1 MKAETRL
8 TVLII
13 CLIIG
18 IALLLWGNAIMRN
31 YEGYLEIF
39 KAARREALPQFI
51 SGLVILVGAYIVTY
65 LKSK

>member
-8 TVLII
+8 IVLII
-13 CLIIG
+13 CLVIG
-18 IALLLWGNAIMRN
+18 IGLMLWGSSIMRN